1 MGVVGLITCDMKKNM
16 TKLAAIAALLTV
28 CIPKANAQVQRSEWT
43 AGPIITT
50 TNPIYSGAAMVAE
63 GTIAAIYCG
72 VDMEDGTAKRDLPS
86 SAKFWMPMF
95 TYKWHAIKSMKID
108 DEKAKFRHKM
118 DWSLKNY
125 SVGYRLGYMSRTAP
139 LGFEIQAN
147 YEQVNMAYKMPEDED
162 YRDATKTMFVPTA
175 LLKVRFGSYTT
186 GAFCPTLEIG
196 GSYDYALSYK
206 EKSEGETIKNKDL
219 VNSGFSGIVGI
230 GFTIPSTHWHW
241 NLRYSHQFYK
251 YYNKDAELD
260 GQKLNFNEK
269 STFGTF
275 MLVSSYAF

>member
-1 MGVVGLITCDMKKNM
+1 
-16 TKLAAIAALLTV
+16 
-28 CIPKANAQVQRSEWT
+28 
-43 AGPIITT
+43 
-50 TNPIYSGAAMVAE
+50 
-63 GTIAAIYCG
+63 
-72 VDMEDGTAKRDLPS
+72 
-86 SAKFWMPMF
+86 
-95 TYKWHAIKSMKID
+95 
-108 DEKAKFRHKM
+108 
-118 DWSLKNY
+118 
-125 SVGYRLGYMSRTAP
+125 
-139 LGFEIQAN
+139 
-147 YEQVNMAYKMPEDED
+147 
-162 YRDATKTMFVPTA
+162 MFVPTA

-206 EKSEGETIKNKDL
+206 EKSEGNTIKNKDL

-275 MLVSSYAF
+275 MLVSTYAF